1 MVDGPRPAGERRQGR
16 VVTHGAHRLFLFG
29 SQRLD
34 QEFDVLFSVTC
45 GALGRDKQSALTHR
59 EGRGGSVTAS
69 LAAFRAGDRCRT
81 GFEPRQE
88 DHVARDPLAILAPV
102 RDLPLHLVVLE
113 NLLMGE
119 VHEEDLA
126 RTESSLLHDAFGFDI
141 EYPDL

>member
-1 MVDGPRPAGERRQGR
+1 VA
-16 VVTHGAHRLFLFG
+16 
-29 SQRLD
+29 
-34 QEFDVLFSVTC
+34 C
-45 GALGRDKQSALTHR
+45 GALGRDKQSALTRR
-59 EGRGGSVTAS
+59 EGRGGFVTVS
-69 LAAFRAGDRCRT
+69 PFRAGDRCRP